1 PVRPT
6 TAAVNEFP
14 LRLKPNSSRD
24 KFAALRRPPLRS
36 GPSGAGRPGRAF
48 LCRTEGNALAM
59 GQRPPAPDKRI
70 SKMASNRSK
79 SAPKRET
86 RQALTF
92 EMALQLCPHEG
103 VAENVATAFGL
114 IAPDYETIR
123 AEHASALKRMAE
135 AFEGPQR
142 KGDRDAL
149 PAHRRGP
156 RKLRGRGGTLL
167 LHQGRR
173 GPHRNRPGSRRGRRR
188 TGLPDRPREQGAAD
202 PRIRSRHGDAGLRPP
217 RRRPRRDRRLQ
228 GPHRRR
234 LEGLRSPGRDPSREE
249 GRHRPD
255 GRLRGL
261 TPPAGTERSPP

>member
-1 PVRPT
+1 
-6 TAAVNEFP
+6 
-14 LRLKPNSSRD
+14 
-24 KFAALRRPPLRS
+24 
-36 GPSGAGRPGRAF
+36 
-48 LCRTEGNALAM
+48 
-59 GQRPPAPDKRI
+59 
-70 SKMASNRSK
+70 
-79 SAPKRET
+79 
-86 RQALTF
+86 
-92 EMALQLCPHEG
+92 LCPHEG

-188 TGLPDRPREQGAAD
+188 TGLPDRPRKQGAAD
-202 PRIRSRHGDAGLRPP
+202 PRIRSRHGDAVLRPP

-234 LEGLRSPGRDPSREE
+234 LEGLRSPGRAPGREE
-249 GRHRPD
+249 GRNRPD
-255 GRLRGL
+255 GRLRRL
-261 TPPAGTERSPP
+261 TPPAGTERSPPLFFVRGVLPLPEKGAPQCPSASSSTKPTAKVSTSCPATKTGNSPSRTPTPPTSSTRSASKRPSPTARGRSPASGRSSSSPGASASATPRQPS